1 MSPKP
6 YALGGKCRKGH
17 LLTED
22 NTYIEGTRLR
32 CKDCRDVWK
41 PPHPR
46 VTTHLK
52 NCPHDGSEHVQNING
67 YWVCKACQR
76 ERMQERRAAEGPGIG
91 TGGVNKA
98 KTECPQHHEYT
109 EANTWINPK
118 TGSRHCRTCAR
129 ENGKVQNLKRYS
141 LTAEQFQA
149 MLDDQGNR
157 CALCRAEFTST
168 RDRHIDHDHSCCGQQ
183 KSCGKCLRGIVCSDC
198 NHGLGFFHDDTTI
211 LQSAID
217 YLVEH
222 GA

>member
-6 YALGGKCRKGH
+6 YALGGRCRKGH

-22 NTYIEGTRLR
+22 NTYTEGTRLR
-32 CKDCRDVWK
+32 CKDCLDIRK

-76 ERMQERRAAEGPGIG
+76 ETMQARRALEEPGLG
-91 TGGVNKA
+91 QGGFNKA
-98 KTECPQHHEYT
+98 KTRCPKKHEYT
-109 EANTWINPK
+109 EDNTVVDK
-118 TGSRHCRTCAR
+118 KGSRHCRTCAQ
-129 ENGKVQNLKRYS
+129 ENSRRQTVKQYGITL
-141 LTAEQFQA
+141 EQWDA
-149 MLDDQGNR
+149 MLIAQSGR
-157 CALCRAEFTST
+157 CKICVRPMRKPHT
-168 RDRHIDHDHSCCGQQ
+168 DHDHSCCPGRG
-183 KSCGKCLRGIVCSDC
+183 SCGKCVRGLLCWEC
-198 NHGLGFFHDDTTI
+198 NTMIGNAHDDVTI